1 MEKDCCAIV
10 LNFAE
15 IEVKVL
21 TEAENIDYNLMM
33 KCMVYRVQSTQEV
46 SYHGKSSKS
55 FRVFSNFCNS
65 KIIFL
70 KNCGSR
76 R

>member
-1 MEKDCCAIV
+1 MKPLKMEKGCCAIV

-15 IEVKVL
+15 IAVKVL
-21 TEAENIDYNLMM
+21 IEAENIDYNLMM

-55 FRVFSNFCNS
+55 FRVFQ
-65 KIIFL
+65 IFVTA
-70 KNCGSR
+70 R
-76 R
+76 

>member
-33 KCMVYRVQSTQEV
+33 KCMVYRAQSTQEV

-55 FRVFSNFCNS
+55 FRVFSNFRDS

>member
-46 SYHGKSSKS
+46 SYHVKSSKS
-55 FRVFSNFCNS
+55 FR
-65 KIIFL
+65 IFFKFL
-70 KNCGSR
+70 
-76 R
+76 